1 MSQAQDLLK
10 NLSNDAR
17 AAEVSVTPVNDVLLI
32 DAEGRFTNIPNTE
45 ILFGVETDQDVE
57 RKYFKCP
64 RIVGDN
70 IDLSELQLIIKYQ
83 NARGEK
89 DSYYVT
95 DKTINEEYIEFSWL
109 LSNKVLVED
118 GVVYF
123 AIQAVKT
130 EEDGTVKNRWNT
142 TMASGKVME
151 TLLIDNT
158 EYLTDLE
165 EAEARDVL
173 LQLLLAMD
181 NTYMECIQ
189 NITAESNRQISRI
202 QSAGSEQVQAIETKG
217 SEQLQAIETTGSAI
231 KSGINSSGESQ
242 LAAIEAK
249 GAEIIALIEGLD
261 SSQLNGQ
268 IDEIVELIGGIE

>member
-130 EEDGTVKNRWNT
+130 EDDGTIKNRWNT

-151 TLLIDNT
+151 TLLLDNT

-202 QSAGSEQVQAIETKG
+202 QSTGSEQVQAIETKG
-217 SEQLQAIETTGSAI
+217 SEQLQAIETTGSAM
-231 KSGINSSGESQ
+231 KSGITSSGESQ

-268 IDEIVELIGGIE
+268 IDEIVELVGGIE